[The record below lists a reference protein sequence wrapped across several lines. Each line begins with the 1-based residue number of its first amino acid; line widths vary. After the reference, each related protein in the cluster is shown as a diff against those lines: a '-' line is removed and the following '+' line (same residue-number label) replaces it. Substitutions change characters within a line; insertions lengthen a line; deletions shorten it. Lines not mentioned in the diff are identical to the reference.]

1 MSQDDEIEFENPIED
16 EIEETYDN
24 PQVFSKPADT
34 EITSFLDKIKRGLL
48 VLQPDFQRYYVW
60 DDIKASRLIE
70 SSLLE
75 IPLPTIYLSEESDN
89 KTYVIDGQQR
99 LTSFVSFINGTF
111 PDGSVFKLRG
121 LKAYTDL
128 NKKGFNELPIEYQD
142 KILHFTIRTITFL
155 KQSGRDLKFEIF
167 ERLNTGSVALNDQE
181 LRNCVYR
188 GKYNK
193 LLKEMS
199 EFTDFKYLTGLT
211 EPDRRMADIELVL
224 RFCAFYHATYLKYK
238 PPMKKF
244 LNNDMLKYQNISD
257 EDAQELKDKFKNG
270 LMIVRSMFDKNA
282 FKRYYRGKEDSINGY
297 WEPKKFNFSLY
308 DVLLGIL
315 CTQDRNVIYQ
325 KMDSIR
331 EGFIDLMVNDE
342 SFINSIE
349 LSTSSI
355 QAVVNRF
362 DKFRI
367 MVQDITGI
375 NSHETRIF
383 SMTLKKELFHK
394 NPTCAICN
402 QQILSIDDSAVDHI
416 EQYWNGGRT
425 IPENARLTHRYCNWS
440 RPRKE

>member
-1 MSQDDEIEFENPIED
+1 M
-16 EIEETYDN
+16 
-24 PQVFSKPADT
+24 
-34 EITSFLDKIKRGLL
+34 
-48 VLQPDFQRYYVW
+48 
-60 DDIKASRLIE
+60 
-70 SSLLE
+70 E
-75 IPLPTIYLSEESDN
+75 IPLLTIYLSEESDN

-121 LKAYTDL
+121 LKAFTEL
-128 NKKGFNELPIEYQD
+128 NKKTFSELPTELQD
-142 KILHFTIRTITFL
+142 KIMQFTVRTIIFL
-155 KQSGRDLKFEIF
+155 KQSGNDLKFEIF
-167 ERLNTGSVALNDQE
+167 ERLNTGSVVLNDQE

-199 EFTDFKYLTGLT
+199 EFTDFRYLTGLT
-211 EPDRRMADIELVL
+211 KPDRRMADIELVL

-257 EDAQELKDKFKNG
+257 EDALELKEKFKNG
-270 LMIVRSMFDKNA
+270 LMIIRSMFDKNA

-297 WEPKKFNFSLY
+297 WEQKKFNFSLY
-308 DVLLGIL
+308 DILLGIL
-315 CTQDRNVIYQ
+315 CNQDRNAIYHQ
-325 KMDSIR
+325 MDSIR

-342 SFINSIE
+342 SFIESIE

-367 MVQDITGI
+367 MVQDIIGI
-375 NSHETRIF
+375 NTHETRIF
-383 SMTLKKELFHK
+383 SMNLKRDLFQQ
-394 NPTCAICN
+394 NPVCAICN

-416 EQYWNGGRT
+416 EQYWKGGKT
-425 IPENARLTHRYCNWS
+425 IPQNARLTHRYCNWS
-440 RPRKE
+440 RARNQ